1 MSTPAGAAGPAGT
14 PAGGAAA
21 PPAGTPPAGQ
31 GNGTPTPDPAG
42 TTPQG
47 GGDNGM
53 IPRHRFNEV
62 EAERR
67 RLAQELETRQRTE
80 EEARRREESA
90 VQRAERERDEARAA
104 QQALQA
110 QVERSAREGR
120 IRVAAGT
127 TVEVN
132 GQQVPLVRG
141 DAVEA
146 LVRLANVDTATS
158 EQAAVDAVRAAVA
171 AYPFLAYDAA
181 TAGPAPPARQVGQP
195 VQQQGGQPVTP
206 DASTPQGQAEARRG
220 LASWLQGTVLQRPP
234 GAPGG

>member
-1 MSTPAGAAGPAGT
+1 
-14 PAGGAAA
+14 
-21 PPAGTPPAGQ
+21 
-31 GNGTPTPDPAG
+31 
-42 TTPQG
+42 
-47 GGDNGM
+47 M

-171 AYPFLAYDAA
+171 AYPFLAYDPA
-181 TAGPAPPARQVGQP
+181 TAGAAPPARQVG
-195 VQQQGGQPVTP
+195 GGPVTP

-234 GAPGG
+234 GAPGS